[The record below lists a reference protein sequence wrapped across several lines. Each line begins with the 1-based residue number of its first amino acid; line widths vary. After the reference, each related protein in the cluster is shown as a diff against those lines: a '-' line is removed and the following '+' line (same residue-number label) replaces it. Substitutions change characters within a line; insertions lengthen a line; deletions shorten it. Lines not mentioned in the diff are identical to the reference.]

1 MSGSLH
7 RAPGP
12 IRHRALALATILA
25 GWFVLAAPIFAG
37 GSFWRGDQALLL
49 YPMRLYLRERLLRG
63 EVPLWM
69 PHLGVGRPF
78 FAWILPATLDPLNAL
93 LLLPTPFGQDLYNAI
108 HWAIAGLGAFGWLR
122 ALGRSRAAATFGALT
137 LAYGSVFVSAGDSV
151 GPYLWGNAFAPFAL
165 WLLAAVRPH
174 DPPTSRA
181 RQVLGLAVCLAQMV
195 FSGDPMSVWF
205 VALLGAAHVADAGG
219 DRARGGAVLLGGA
232 AAAALLAA
240 VQLLPAADL
249 ARVHRLGGVDVAA
262 AARFA
267 LAPVRLLELIAAG
280 PWGAPDGPRWMPT
293 LQAVGAEEPFITSAY
308 LGAATLPLAALGVA
322 RGRRGFAA
330 VAALALVLALGRHT
344 PVYAAWCTLAP
355 PARYF
360 RYAEKHLL
368 LLVLALAPL
377 VSAGVDVALAAPR
390 RCARGALALAAGVAA
405 VGATLAAVWHAA
417 PEAGFAV
424 ARTAAVILGGA
435 VALALAARQGRAH
448 DVGRAALVL
457 LGAADLLDA
466 GVKVIATAP
475 GWIYTRPSRVVRHV
489 TRDPGGGAPVRVLRP
504 PDGPRTVR
512 AMTPEVYWDA
522 LIPNAGTWHGV
533 AHVASYETE
542 RVPAWGALTA
552 ALRRDPLRLWRL
564 SGARFTVQPTEALRG
579 VPPSWVVGTMRQHGL
594 SLLRVVDP
602 APRVYLARR
611 SVAADSYAQAVAAV
625 ASAPFD
631 VARDVVVEGGAS
643 GLAEGRCALVR
654 DAVET
659 LTLRCDTAT
668 GGWAVVTDAFA
679 DGWTASVQGVPA
691 RLHRANAIHRAVW
704 VPAGSREV
712 VMRYAPSGLRA
723 GAWIS
728 AVAWAACLVALL
740 ATRARRATR
749 GLVGARATG
758 DADGAPS
765 ASTRVE

>member
-1 MSGSLH
+1 MKGSELG
-7 RAPGP
+7 APRLIP
-12 IRHRALALATILA
+12 RRALALATILV
-25 GWFVLAAPIFAG
+25 GWFVLAAPIFLG
-37 GSFWRGDQALLL
+37 RSFWRGDQALLL
-49 YPMRLYLRERLLRG
+49 YPMRLYLRERMLRG
-63 EVPLWM
+63 QVPLWM

-108 HWAIAGLGAFGWLR
+108 HWAIAGLGAFGWLQ
-122 ALGRSRAAATFGALT
+122 ALGRSRTAATFGALT

-165 WLLAAVRPH
+165 WLLAAGRPH
-174 DPPTSRA
+174 DPPASRL
-181 RQVLGLAVCLAQMV
+181 RRVLGLAVCLAQMV

-219 DRARGGAVLLGGA
+219 DRARGAAVLTGGA
-232 AAAALLAA
+232 AVAALLAA

-249 ARVHRLGGVDVAA
+249 ARAHRLGGVDAVTAS
-262 AARFA
+262 RFA

-280 PWGAPDGPRWMPT
+280 PWGAPDGPRWRPT
-293 LQAVGAEEPFITSAY
+293 LLAIGAEEPFITSAY
-308 LGAATLPLAALGVA
+308 LGAATLPLAALGVG
-322 RGRRGFAA
+322 RGRRGFVAL
-330 VAALALVLALGRHT
+330 AALAVLLALGRHT

-368 LLVLALAPL
+368 LLVLALTPL

-390 RCARGALALAAGVAA
+390 RIARGGVAVAGGMALA
-405 VGATLAAVWHAA
+405 GATLAVTWRAA
-417 PEAGFAV
+417 PEAGFALL
-424 ARTAAVILGGA
+424 RSAAVILGGA
-435 VALALAARQGRAH
+435 CALVLASRGRRAH
-448 DVGRAALVL
+448 DVGCAVLVL

-466 GVKVIATAP
+466 GAKVIATAP
-475 GWIYTRPSRVVRHV
+475 GWIYTRPSRITRHV
-489 TRDPGGGAPVRVLRP
+489 TRGHHGDAPVRVLRP
-504 PDGPRTVR
+504 PYWLRTAR
-512 AMTPEVYWDA
+512 AASPEEYWDA
-522 LIPNAGTWHGV
+522 LIPNAGTWHRV

-542 RVPAWGALTA
+542 RVPEWGALTA

-594 SLLRVVDP
+594 SLLRVLDP

-611 SVAADSYAQAVAAV
+611 SIAAGTYAEAVAAV
-625 ASAPFD
+625 ASPSFD
-631 VARDVVVEGGAS
+631 VARDVTVEGGVS

-679 DGWTASVQGVPA
+679 DGWTASVQGVPS

-712 VMRYAPSGLRA
+712 VMRYTPRGLRA

-728 AVAWAACLVALL
+728 VVAWVACLAALF
-740 ATRARRATR
+740 ATRARRSTTR
-749 GLVGARATG
+749 EGEEDDGGSPTG
-758 DADGAPS
+758 S
-765 ASTRVE
+765 SRVD